1 VRRALGWYASHGRLH
16 TGDEIAMAHDALQ
29 AYRAEIGA
37 GKNALLVC
45 DTTEMCDALNRR
57 IHDDTIDADAPIV
70 TAARGHRVGV
80 GDVIISRRN
89 DPTLG
94 VYGATDIDKPADPV
108 RNGNR
113 WHVYA
118 VDPDNDR
125 IAARRL
131 SDGARA
137 AFSGEYLREH
147 ITHGYAITVH
157 SAQGVTAD
165 TTHAVLGETTS
176 RALLYVALTRGR
188 ESNQAYLYERRAGE
202 TEHELRGGTRCARD
216 APRQQPRRTAAGARH
231 HRHPRRAAPHRP
243 RDRRGHR
250 GS

>member
-1 VRRALGWYASHGRLH
+1 
-16 TGDEIAMAHDALQ
+16 
-29 AYRAEIGA
+29 
-37 GKNALLVC
+37 
-45 DTTEMCDALNRR
+45 MCDALNRR
-57 IHDDTIDADAPIV
+57 IHDETIDKDAATV
-70 TAARGHRVGV
+70 TAARGQRRAV
-80 GDVIISRRN
+80 GDLIISRRN

-94 VYGATDIDKPADPV
+94 VYGATDIDKPADLV

-176 RALLYVALTRGR
+176 RALLYVAMSRGR
-188 ESNQAYLYERRAGE
+188 DTNHAYLYEP
-202 TEHELRGGTRCARD
+202 CV
-216 APRQQPRRTAAGARH
+216 PV
-231 HRHPRRAAPHRP
+231 
-243 RDRRGHR
+243 
-250 GS
+250 